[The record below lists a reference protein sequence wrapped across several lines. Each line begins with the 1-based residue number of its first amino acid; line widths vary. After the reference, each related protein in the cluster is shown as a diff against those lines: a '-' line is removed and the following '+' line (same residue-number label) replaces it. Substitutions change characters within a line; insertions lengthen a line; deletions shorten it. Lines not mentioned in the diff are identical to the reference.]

1 MSNHIVIL
9 GFGVIGTEAL
19 YHLLRKKLKKKLLI
33 SIVEKDFSNIPGG
46 VAYSKIKSKYGF
58 FNNPLRLSNSDFIK
72 WIKKKNDKKKIFDF
86 ATNQSSFDLSN
97 WVKNNLNK
105 DLKIKDLNEIY
116 LPRFF
121 YSIFLKEKILDSLRL
136 SKKNKNVILK
146 FYKGEINQIKDK
158 EYIYCYAKK
167 KLVLN
172 DVKIKEKNFIFKDIK
187 QKKFGFLKSR
197 NLIIG
202 NGILP
207 PKNIY
212 MDKSFYNK
220 NYIHDF
226 YTMGGTEYLLKKI
239 KNLSKRLKNIK
250 LIFIGNKAGL
260 LEPMQQLEKTL
271 PKLSSKI
278 KLISISSNKL
288 TLEKAELSNNYKE
301 YRFRSFTNTN
311 ILKIKKSSD
320 ILNMLKKEFKF
331 SKIKKFSKYD
341 VWTLILKKK
350 ILNKCF
356 TRLSIKEK
364 VNYNNITFSKIRNLT
379 RYTYPETVR
388 SKDRMIKKKLLYF
401 CKDKVDKLLVN
412 KNFIE
417 VVTKKNKRFKAD
429 IVVNVSGPSPLDKAD
444 FEIPFIESLRKIVKN
459 FNNRGFYSNKH
470 FEVIK
475 KIYIPGTLSSNFNP
489 NRKTIIRSIT
499 ENTLKSVNHFLK
511 VNKIV

>member
-1 MSNHIVIL
+1 MDI
-9 GFGVIGTEAL
+9 
-19 YHLLRKKLKKKLLI
+19 
-33 SIVEKDFSNIPGG
+33 NI
-46 VAYSKIKSKYGF
+46 
-58 FNNPLRLSNSDFIK
+58 
-72 WIKKKNDKKKIFDF
+72 
-86 ATNQSSFDLSN
+86 
-97 WVKNNLNK
+97 
-105 DLKIKDLNEIY
+105 
-116 LPRFF
+116 
-121 YSIFLKEKILDSLRL
+121 
-136 SKKNKNVILK
+136 
-146 FYKGEINQIKDK
+146 
-158 EYIYCYAKK
+158 
-167 KLVLN
+167 
-172 DVKIKEKNFIFKDIK
+172 
-187 QKKFGFLKSR
+187 
-197 NLIIG
+197 
-202 NGILP
+202 
-207 PKNIY
+207 
-212 MDKSFYNK
+212 
-220 NYIHDF
+220 
-226 YTMGGTEYLLKKI
+226 
-239 KNLSKRLKNIK
+239 
-250 LIFIGNKAGL
+250 
-260 LEPMQQLEKTL
+260 
-271 PKLSSKI
+271 
-278 KLISISSNKL
+278 
-288 TLEKAELSNNYKE
+288 
-301 YRFRSFTNTN
+301 
-311 ILKIKKSSD
+311 
-320 ILNMLKKEFKF
+320 
-331 SKIKKFSKYD
+331 
-341 VWTLILKKK
+341 KKK